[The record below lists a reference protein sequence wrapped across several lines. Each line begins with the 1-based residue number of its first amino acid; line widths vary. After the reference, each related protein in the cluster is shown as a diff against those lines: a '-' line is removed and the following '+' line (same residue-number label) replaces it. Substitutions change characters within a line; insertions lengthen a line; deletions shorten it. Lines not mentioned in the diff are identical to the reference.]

1 MSVSVVGL
9 AVAHEIENHPLSFPV
24 RYSYMHLEY
33 QQTVQMAMFKALRA
47 KWHAKDDTRQLY
59 GRVVARARHAAFYR
73 QAGVPDTLDGR
84 FEVMCLHVF
93 LLLEAFETQSFEQ
106 EAGQKLVDLFM
117 EDMEAGLR
125 EAGVGDTVVP
135 KRLQKMSRVFLGRAH
150 AWREAG
156 QDSELLTQALDRNLL
171 PMGAMSETGAIL
183 SANFLDRSESDA
195 NLT

>member
-1 MSVSVVGL
+1 
-9 AVAHEIENHPLSFPV
+9 
-24 RYSYMHLEY
+24 
-33 QQTVQMAMFKALRA
+33 
-47 KWHAKDDTRQLY
+47 
-59 GRVVARARHAAFYR
+59 
-73 QAGVPDTLDGR
+73 
-84 FEVMCLHVF
+84 
-93 LLLEAFETQSFEQ
+93 
-106 EAGQKLVDLFM
+106 M

-183 SANFLDRSESDA
+183 SAYILNELKSLKNLDAVSLKAGVRVFDGDPVFDRA
-195 NLT
+195 N